1 MAETEAERKKP
12 AEKGHG
18 EKTAEHKKEEHPTD
32 DKRAADGEF
41 EKEKK

>member
-1 MAETEAERKKP
+1 MAETEAERKKA
-12 AEKGHG
+12 AEKGHD
-18 EKTAEHKKEEHPTD
+18 KAPEHKKEEHPTD